1 MEKSLEDKLVK
12 IAIDAGASGAAIVSS
27 EKVSFRREF
36 RADCER
42 NSCGRY
48 GKSWTCPPDVGD
60 IDEMISRAKTYSH
73 MLIFQS
79 IGQLK
84 ESYDFDGMKA
94 ASRAHSKLT
103 HELAEKLKD
112 VVSQLLPLGA
122 GACRI
127 CPSCAKEEN
136 TPCRHPDR
144 ALASLE
150 AYGIDVSKLAAA
162 SGLKYINGKNTV
174 TFFGGVM
181 F

>member
-1 MEKSLEDKLVK
+1 MEKTLEDKLVK
-12 IAIDAGASGAAIVSS
+12 IAIDAGASGAAVVSS
-27 EKVSFRREF
+27 EKVTFRREF

-60 IDEMISRAKTYSH
+60 IDEMISRAKKYSH

-79 IGQLK
+79 IRQLRD
-84 ESYDFDGMKA
+84 SYDFEGMKA
-94 ASRAHSKLT
+94 SSKAHSTLT
-103 HELAEKLKD
+103 HGLVEKLKD
-112 VVSQLLPLGA
+112 VISQPLALGA

-127 CPSCAKEEN
+127 CPRCAKEEN
-136 TPCRHPDR
+136 IPCRQPDR